1 MLLDVIFILSV
12 VHKTILINDLR
23 AFVAHVV
30 VVVVIVEV
38 LDAMTD
44 ATMVGTVAV
53 EDMTTIAAHLHPTI
67 DVMITDEDL
76 DLDLTHHVSYDSYK
90 DKNTRWLGTLPEL
103 AKTIVAK

>member
-1 MLLDVIFILSV
+1 MLLDVIFILIV

-76 DLDLTHHVSYDSYK
+76 DLDLTHHVSYDFYK
-90 DKNTRWLGTLPEL
+90 DKNTRWLGILPEL
-103 AKTIVAK
+103 AKKIVAK

>member
-1 MLLDVIFILSV
+1 M
-12 VHKTILINDLR
+12 R

-76 DLDLTHHVSYDSYK
+76 DLGLTHHVSYDSYK
-90 DKNTRWLGTLPEL
+90 DKTHVDWVL
-103 AKTIVAK
+103 ARKKIKTIVAK